1 MANSRGATHGR
12 GPLNRHKPLPA
23 IGKYKIMPTLE
34 TTVHGLRF
42 KNPFV
47 IGSGPPGTN
56 ANVIRKAFDEGW
68 GGAVAKTV
76 SLDASKVINV
86 APRYA
91 RMRSGDAKEV
101 YGWENIEL
109 ISDRAFDVW
118 LEEFDSLKQS
128 HPEGILI
135 ASIME
140 EYRKDC
146 WHEIVE
152 RCQAVG
158 VDALELNLSC
168 PHGLPERKMGAAMG
182 ENPDIVSEVTG
193 WVMEVA
199 SVPVWAKMTPNITH
213 IADPGRSA
221 LEAGAHGL
229 AAINTILSVM
239 SVDLKTL
246 RPQPT
251 VEGYSVPGG
260 YSCKAVRPIA
270 LRMVMQLAQMMK
282 EPFAD
287 RSISGIGGIES
298 GEDAAQFILLGSH
311 LVQVC
316 TGVMIHG
323 YGMVEKMSESL
334 LAFMESH
341 GFETIDDF
349 RGASLPYFS
358 THADLVARQAK
369 AKAAAKA
376 RREGMVEK
384 DAQWSGDEF
393 VAQSDRLVSND

>member
-1 MANSRGATHGR
+1 MKFACFVQDTSTVRPYDGD
-12 GPLNRHKPLPA
+12 
-23 IGKYKIMPTLE
+23 MPTLE
-34 TTVHGLRF
+34 TTVNGLTF

-68 GGAVAKTV
+68 GAVIAKTI
-76 SLDASKVINV
+76 SIDASKVTNV

-91 RMRSGDAKEV
+91 RMRANGSKEV
-101 YGWENIEL
+101 FGWENIEL
-109 ISDRAFDVW
+109 ISDRPFETW
-118 LEEFDSLKQS
+118 LEEFDSVKQS
-128 HPEGILI
+128 HPNGILI

-140 EYRKDC
+140 EYDRER
-146 WHEIVE
+146 WLEIVQ
-152 RCQAVG
+152 RCQEVG
-158 VDALELNLSC
+158 VDAFELNFSC

-182 ENPDIVSEVTG
+182 ENPDIVGEVTS

-199 SVPVWAKMTPNITH
+199 SIPVWAKMTPNITH
-213 IADPGRSA
+213 IADPGKSA
-221 LEAGAHGL
+221 LLAGADGL

-239 SVDLKTL
+239 GVDLDTL

-270 LRMVMQLAQMMK
+270 LRMVMELARMMQDDYQ
-282 EPFAD
+282 D
-287 RSISGIGGIES
+287 RTISGIGGVES
-298 GEDAAQFILLGSH
+298 GEDAAQFILLGAST
-311 LVQVC
+311 VQVC

-323 YGMVEKMSESL
+323 YSMVKELCDSL
-334 LAFMESH
+334 ISFMEQH

-358 THADLVARQAK
+358 THADLVKRQATAKAEAK
-369 AKAAAKA
+369 AK
-376 RREGMVEK
+376 REGMVEK
-384 DAQWSGDEF
+384 DAQWSGDDF
-393 VAQSDRLVSND
+393 VQQSDRLVSND